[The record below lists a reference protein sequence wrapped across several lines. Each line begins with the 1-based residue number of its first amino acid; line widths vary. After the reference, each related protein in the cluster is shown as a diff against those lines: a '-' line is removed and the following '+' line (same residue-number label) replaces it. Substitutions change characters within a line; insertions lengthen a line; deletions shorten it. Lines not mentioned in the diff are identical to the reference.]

1 MAKAN
6 VTIYNSMVALG
17 SNAKMRTGL
26 SQGTLN
32 SKEQANPE
40 LARTEMFWASA
51 ETLHPAPF
59 SEGRRES
66 PILYENREN
75 AKA

>member
-40 LARTEMFWASA
+40 LARTEIFWASA
-51 ETLHPAPF
+51 ETLHPVP
-59 SEGRRES
+59 SYEG
-66 PILYENREN
+66 
-75 AKA
+75 